1 MYDCLQFLS
10 IVATIIVIVQSGF
23 GWIKIVEGESN
34 DLPANSS
41 PTIFNETV
49 L

>member
-23 GWIKIVEGESN
+23 GWIKIVEGQMIFQ
-34 DLPANSS
+34 
-41 PTIFNETV
+41 PTAPLQF
-49 L
+49 LMKQSYK